1 MNPPTAGEH
10 LTVVGAGGYVGSR
23 LLELASRYRHV
34 TAVGRYRRLTA
45 VGRYGGTA
53 WIGFDDLLRQL
64 NERRNPPGVI
74 VWLLAGDRHNELQHI
89 EQLLDAAAGMDFRL
103 VYASSCAVYGR
114 ADTPCREEDPPDPQD
129 TYALTK
135 LISEHA
141 ALSSGQRTCALRL
154 ATLHGHQ
161 AAGATKQA
169 VHRLIHQAADGNVDL
184 YGAGNWRPFLH
195 RDIAVAS
202 ILTAAD
208 TPGLTGVFNIAQ
220 DHATFDDIAE
230 YAAAAFGATITRSEK
245 PETRSYR
252 VDTTLAEQTGLLTAR
267 PGAGLWASMDAYAK
281 ALSHLLDA
289 PVP

>member
-1 MNPPTAGEH
+1 MNPGGGDP
-10 LTVVGAGGYVGSR
+10 LTVVGAGGYVGAR
-23 LLELASRYRHV
+23 LLELASQQQRDV
-34 TAVGRYRRLTA
+34 TAVGRYRRSAAL
-45 VGRYGGTA
+45 GRCGAST
-53 WIGFDDLLRQL
+53 WISFGDLLSQL
-64 NERRNPPGVI
+64 SRRRSPPGVV
-74 VWLLAGDRHNELQHI
+74 VWLLAGDRHDEAHHLEH
-89 EQLLDAAAGMDFRL
+89 LLDAADGTGVRL

-135 LISEHA
+135 LMSEHA
-141 ALSSGQRTCALRL
+141 ALSSGQQTCALRL

-169 VHRLIHQAADGNVDL
+169 VHRLIHQAADGYVDL

-220 DHATFDDIAE
+220 DHATFDDIVE

-281 ALSHLLDA
+281 ALCELLDA